1 MKRNRNTILLLCF
14 LIAGLASLT
23 GCRSLVEEDPNEAQI
38 PWATPADWEGQMPG
52 MPGPGG
58 F

>member
-1 MKRNRNTILLLCF
+1 MKRTLKIIFLLSLILP
-14 LIAGLASLT
+14 GLFGLS
-23 GCRSLVEEDPNEAQI
+23 GCRSLAEEDPNEQQL

-52 MPGPGG
+52 MPNRG